1 MSLSHEEEQRVSRN
15 DTQIGIGFPT
25 TIPGV
30 GGKQLIE
37 WAKKAD
43 GGPFSSLGLI
53 DRLVYDNYDPL
64 IALAAAAE
72 ATYRSA

>member
-1 MSLSHEEEQRVSRN
+1 MSRN
-15 DTQIGIGFPT
+15 DMLIGIGFPT

-43 GGPFSSLGLI
+43 GAVLQFPG
-53 DRLVYDNYDPL
+53 R
-64 IALAAAAE
+64 
-72 ATYRSA
+72 